1 MVITWYHDEDGYV
14 PDYYSGMRLV
24 FFADTSTNP
33 YGIHAFGVWDMHEC
47 FDEEYW
53 YFYGGEYPTTT
64 GLSVQYISEILIYS
78 EEEPTGG
85 IHVNSTPSGATIFL
99 DGEDTGYETP
109 YTLTGIEVGSHS
121 VVVEKEGYVQPDE
134 RWVMVG
140 ANQITEVEF
149 NLTPITGKIAVSS
162 VPTNASIILN
172 GEATGLYTDTVM
184 EEVPV
189 GEHTIELVLPGYRN
203 ATRTVVVEEDEYSIL
218 DLVLIPVNE
227 SVPETLPEA
236 SMNATPGNAT
246 QFSLLGPFEF
256 RGRVDVLP
264 ANISTTSN
272 GSVVSSRLPDG
283 AKGRGYIYIDNRS
296 AGEPE
301 FEGQP

>member
-1 MVITWYHDEDGYV
+1 
-14 PDYYSGMRLV
+14 
-24 FFADTSTNP
+24 
-33 YGIHAFGVWDMHEC
+33 
-47 FDEEYW
+47 
-53 YFYGGEYPTTT
+53 
-64 GLSVQYISEILIYS
+64 
-78 EEEPTGG
+78 
-85 IHVNSTPSGATIFL
+85 
-99 DGEDTGYETP
+99 
-109 YTLTGIEVGSHS
+109 
-121 VVVEKEGYVQPDE
+121 VVEKEGYVQPDE

-264 ANISTTSN
+264 ANISTTAN
-272 GSVVSSRLPDG
+272 GSVVSYRLPDG
-283 AKGRGYIYIDNRS
+283 AKGGVTSTSITGVPVNRS
-296 AGEPE
+296 SKGSTLTGDTPPRLPRRLPQTLPVRTAPRLRHIAR
-301 FEGQP
+301 QVSSPAVSS